1 MYTLTV
7 LYYYTCLFCLLFC
20 IFLFLFFFSS
30 RRRHTRCALVTGVQ
44 TCALP
49 IYPSEPARGS
59 RYRYASHNL
68 RFKLNR
74 AGENAQQ
81 FMSRISKAIESD
93 GPQNDE
99 DDLWEYGSVR
109 RDVGSLHIDQ
119 LTCQASDL
127 ADRKSTRLNSSH

>member
-1 MYTLTV
+1 MDCWSTSV
-7 LYYYTCLFCLLFC
+7 C
-20 IFLFLFFFSS
+20 FFKQKTSYEMRIIDWSS
-30 RRRHTRCALVTGVQ
+30 VVCSSDL
-44 TCALP
+44 
-49 IYPSEPARGS
+49 SEPARGS

-93 GPQNDE
+93 GTQNDE

-127 ADRKSTRLNSSH
+127 ARRNLLAVPDRKSTTLNYSP

>member
-1 MYTLTV
+1 M
-7 LYYYTCLFCLLFC
+7 
-20 IFLFLFFFSS
+20 
-30 RRRHTRCALVTGVQ
+30 RLVTLPWPVEELRKLGNLRV
-44 TCALP
+44 TLPVALSSFIAP
-49 IYPSEPARGS
+49 NPSEPARGS

-109 RDVGSLHIDQ
+109 RDVGSLHIRSEEHTSELQ
-119 LTCQASDL
+119 SLMRISYAVF
-127 ADRKSTRLNSSH
+127 